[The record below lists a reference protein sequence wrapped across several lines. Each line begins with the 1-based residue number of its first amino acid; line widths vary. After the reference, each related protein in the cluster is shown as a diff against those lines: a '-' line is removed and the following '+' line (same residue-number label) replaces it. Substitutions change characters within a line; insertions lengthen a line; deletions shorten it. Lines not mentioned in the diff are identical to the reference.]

1 MGEIRHLERRGSRSA
16 PAEFGN
22 MKGTPGIDL
31 GSVARF
37 QESGV
42 VEGEEVN

>member
-1 MGEIRHLERRGSRSA
+1 
-16 PAEFGN
+16 